1 MRSADIQGHHRLGK
15 RVFRK
20 LFRGWARA
28 FVSVLFA
35 YAAAAASAQGGI
47 VFEQLE
53 AEGCIYRAVKVLSVS
68 PTTVTIGH
76 SGGIAQLPLR
86 VLPPDL
92 QRKFGYTPE
101 AEELETLLRDAER
114 KHREAQAAA
123 NPAPQRPATR
133 QPRSGSEDTPVGR
146 ALSHFGTP
154 PQLQR
159 VDLRPRFRELE
170 LGTKNQGLRPSCAVF
185 AVVGAL
191 EFQNAATT
199 GHAEKLSE
207 EYLIWATRRTL
218 GVPAG
223 EKRVIEGADDS
234 DDDNRDAGFSLME
247 VLSALRAYGIP
258 LQREMPNK
266 FGLGMEKIA
275 DPSDDIVA
283 SARGRR
289 QIATYSVPGMNNAVR
304 VANIMHALNEGV
316 PVVVA
321 LRWPHWR
328 TLYRSPVLSEQSPRE
343 DRSHAVTLV
352 GYYSDNG
359 DISGLRFIFKN
370 SWGVRWGTG
379 GYGFAEVG
387 YMQRNLLDAVVI
399 EVK

>member
-1 MRSADIQGHHRLGK
+1 MRSADIQGLHWLGK

-20 LFRGWARA
+20 SFRTAARA
-28 FVSVLFA
+28 FIAVLLFGVAGA
-35 YAAAAASAQGGI
+35 YAQVGA

-53 AEGCIYRAVKVLSVS
+53 AEGRVYRSVKVLSVS

-86 VLPPDL
+86 VLTPEL

-101 AEELETLLRDAER
+101 AEEVEALLREAER
-114 KHREAQAAA
+114 KHQEAQAAA
-123 NPAPQRPATR
+123 KPTLQRSVVRAE
-133 QPRSGSEDTPVGR
+133 RSGNADTAVGR
-146 ALSHFGTP
+146 ALAHFGAP

-191 EFQNAATT
+191 EFQNAEAT

-223 EKRVIEGADDS
+223 EKRVIENADGS
-234 DDDNRDAGFSLME
+234 DDDKRDAGFSLME

-258 LQREMPNK
+258 LQSEMPNK
-266 FGLGMEKIA
+266 FGVSMEKIA
-275 DPSDDIVA
+275 DPGDDIVA

-289 QIATYSVPGMNNAVR
+289 QIATYSVPGMNNTVR
-304 VANIMHALNEGV
+304 IANIMHALNEGV

-343 DRSHAVTLV
+343 GRSHAVTLV
-352 GYYSDNG
+352 GYYSENG
-359 DISGLRFIFKN
+359 GTSGLRFIFRN
-370 SWGVRWGTG
+370 SWGIRWGTG
-379 GYGFAEVG
+379 GYGFAEIG
-387 YMQRNLLDAVVI
+387 YLQRNLLDAVVI

>member
-1 MRSADIQGHHRLGK
+1 MRSADIQGLHWLGK

-20 LFRGWARA
+20 SFRAAAGA
-28 FVSVLFA
+28 FISVLLFGVAGA
-35 YAAAAASAQGGI
+35 YAQVGT
-47 VFEQLE
+47 VFDQLE
-53 AEGCIYRAVKVLSVS
+53 VDGCVYRSVKVLSVS

-86 VLPPDL
+86 ALPVEL
-92 QRKFGYTPE
+92 QRRFGYVPE
-101 AEELETLLRDAER
+101 AEEIDALLREAER
-114 KHREAQAAA
+114 KHQESQSAAK
-123 NPAPQRPATR
+123 PALQQPATR
-133 QPRSGSEDTPVGR
+133 SVRPGSADTPLGR
-146 ALSHFGTP
+146 ALSHFGAP

-191 EFQNAATT
+191 EFQNAEAT
-199 GHAEKLSE
+199 GHTEKLSE

-223 EKRVIEGADDS
+223 EKRVIEDADGS
-234 DDDNRDAGFSLME
+234 DDDKRDAGFSLME

-258 LQREMPNK
+258 LQSEMPYK
-266 FGLGMEKIA
+266 FGMGMEKIA

-283 SARGRR
+283 SARSRR
-289 QIATYSVPGMNNAVR
+289 QIATYSVPGMNNSVR
-304 VANIMHALNEGV
+304 IANIIHALNEGV

-343 DRSHAVTLV
+343 GRSHAVTLV
-352 GYYSDNG
+352 GYYSENG
-359 DISGLRFIFKN
+359 EISGLRFIFRN
-370 SWGVRWGTG
+370 SWGIRWGAG
-379 GYGFAEVG
+379 GYGFAEIG
-387 YMQRNLLDAVVI
+387 YLQRNLLDAVVI
-399 EVK
+399 EIK

>member
-1 MRSADIQGHHRLGK
+1 MRSADIQGLTSLGK

-20 LFRGWARA
+20 V
-28 FVSVLFA
+28 FVSSASAWV
-35 YAAAAASAQGGI
+35 AALVFCAMTASAQVG
-47 VFEQLE
+47 VTFERLE
-53 AEGCIYRAVKVLSVS
+53 VDGCVYLAVKVLSVS
-68 PTTVTIGH
+68 STTVTIGH

-86 VLPPDL
+86 ALTPEL
-92 QRKFGYTPE
+92 QQKFGYTPE
-101 AEELETLLRDAER
+101 AEEVEALLREAER
-114 KHREAQAAA
+114 KHQEAQVAAK
-123 NPAPQRPATR
+123 PTVQRPPAR
-133 QPRSGSEDTPVGR
+133 AARGGNEDTPVGR
-146 ALSHFGTP
+146 ALSRFGTP

-191 EFQNAATT
+191 EFQNAALT

-218 GVPAG
+218 GLPAG
-223 EKRVIEGADDS
+223 EKRVIEGADGS
-234 DDDNRDAGFSLME
+234 EDDKRDAGFSLME

-258 LQREMPNK
+258 LQKEMPNK
-266 FGLGMEKIA
+266 FGLGMEKIT
-275 DPSDDIVA
+275 DPGDEVVA

-289 QIATYSVPGMNNAVR
+289 QIATYSVPGMNNGVR
-304 VANIMHALNEGV
+304 IANIMHALNEGV

-328 TLYRSPVLSEQSPRE
+328 TLSHSPVLAEQAPLE
-343 DRSHAVTLV
+343 GRSHAVTLV
-352 GYYSDNG
+352 GYYSENG
-359 DISGLRFIFKN
+359 EASGLRFIFRN

-387 YMQRNLLDAVVI
+387 YLERNLLEAIVL
-399 EVK
+399 EVR